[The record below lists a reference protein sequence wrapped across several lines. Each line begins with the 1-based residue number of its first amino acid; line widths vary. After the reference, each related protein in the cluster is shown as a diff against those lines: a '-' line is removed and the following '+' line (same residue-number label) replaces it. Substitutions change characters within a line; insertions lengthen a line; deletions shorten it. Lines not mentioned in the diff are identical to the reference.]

1 MVIVE
6 EVRIVKEYGNVV
18 LNKDIHEFEK
28 NIKETRLEKV
38 KKVVKDFAEKNKS
51 YKKLWEEQ
59 SKILD
64 QKNLELSR
72 KNKQIMRLKVKLD
85 KLQKELD
92 AK

>member
-1 MVIVE
+1 M
-6 EVRIVKEYGNVV
+6 KEYGNVV

-28 NIKETRLEKV
+28 NIKETPLEKV
-38 KKVVKDFAEKNKS
+38 KRLAKDFIEKNKS

-59 SKILD
+59 NKILD
-64 QKNLELSR
+64 QKSLELSR
-72 KNKQIMRLKVKLD
+72 KDKQIMRLKVKLD

>member
-6 EVRIVKEYGNVV
+6 EVRSVKEYGNVV

-38 KKVVKDFAEKNKS
+38 KRLAKDFIEKNKS

-59 SKILD
+59 NKILD
-64 QKNLELSR
+64 QKSLELSR
-72 KNKQIMRLKVKLD
+72 KDKQIMRLKVKLD

>member
-1 MVIVE
+1 MVVVE
-6 EVRIVKEYGNVV
+6 EVRSVKEYGNVV

-38 KKVVKDFAEKNKS
+38 KRLAKDFIEKNKS

-59 SKILD
+59 NKILD
-64 QKNLELSR
+64 QKSLELSR
-72 KNKQIMRLKVKLD
+72 KDKQIMRLKVKLD